1 MQDDGNSVS
10 TRPMGATGALFA
22 GGAPADGSLLVN
34 GTVLEQQIAS
44 AIDDAGGWI
53 GFDRF
58 MEMALYTPGLGY
70 YSRRG
75 SQIGRM
81 PAGGSDFVTAPEIST
96 AFGATVAVQV
106 AEALAATGMREVWE
120 FGAGTGAL
128 AEQLLD
134 ALDALGIDASVGSTV
149 SEPVRYSIVDLSAGL
164 AERQRHLLA
173 RFGDRVRWCSELP
186 AHFEGV
192 VVGNEVLDAMPV
204 RLLARVGDEWHER
217 GVTCV
222 READSAS
229 GDAVSAVGVSQA
241 ATPGAIRFAW
251 ADRLTSERPP
261 IEIPG
266 DHDYL
271 TEIHPQ
277 AQAFISTLGDRLTR
291 GAVLLIDYGFP
302 AAEYYHPQRDGGT
315 VMCHQA
321 HRTDADPLVQV
332 GHKDITAHVDFTAM
346 ALVAQDAGFDVL
358 GYTSQGRFLLNCG
371 LTDALG
377 RLSIAEQGPAQLLV
391 LESEMGELFKV
402 LLLAKDADWSACGFI
417 QGDRTHRL

>member
-1 MQDDGNSVS
+1 MKDDGNSVS
-10 TRPMGATGALFA
+10 MRPPGPTKPWAAS
-22 GGAPADGSLLVN
+22 GSRVDEVGRVN
-34 GTVLEQQIAS
+34 GAVLQHQIAH
-44 AIDDAGGWI
+44 AIDEAGGWI

-58 MEMALYTPGLGY
+58 MEMALYSPGLGY
-70 YSRRG
+70 YSRHG

-81 PAGGSDFVTAPEIST
+81 PQGGSDFVTAPEISP
-96 AFGATVAVQV
+96 AFGATLAVQV
-106 AEALAATGMREVWE
+106 AEALAATRTREVWE

-128 AEQLLD
+128 AEQLLEALD
-134 ALDALGIDASVGSTV
+134 ALDAEEPGAATASG
-149 SEPVRYSIVDLSAGL
+149 PVRYNIVDLSAGL
-164 AERQRHLLA
+164 AERQRHRLA

-186 AHFEGV
+186 PYFEGV

-204 RLLARVGDEWHER
+204 RLLARVGGEWHER
-217 GVTCV
+217 GVTYV
-222 READSAS
+222 READPAAGGAS
-229 GDAVSAVGVSQA
+229 ETTQA
-241 ATPGAIRFAW
+241 TAPGTIRFLL
-251 ADRLTSERPP
+251 ADRPTSARPP
-261 IEIPG
+261 TEIAG

-277 AQAFISTLGDRLTR
+277 AQAFIATLGDRLTR

-321 HRTDADPLVQV
+321 HRVDADPLVQV

-377 RLSIAEQGPAQLLV
+377 KLSIAEQGPAQLLV

-402 LLLAKDADWSACGFI
+402 LLLAKGADWSACGFV